1 MHKALWEWFG
11 RRIRSKE
18 EVPPGMDFCDS
29 CGRLFPKEEM
39 HHVLI
44 PGEGEVIIC
53 EECSDKPPS
62 SLRFFYRRWR
72 KKNAEE

>member
-1 MHKALWEWFG
+1 
-11 RRIRSKE
+11 
-18 EVPPGMDFCDS
+18 MDFCDS
-29 CGRLFPKEEM
+29 CGRIFPAEDL